1 MGFNV
6 RIFGDFGRACKA
18 KTTMPRLLHLQFMN
32 QKSWDVVRIFTDAH
46 RLKITHTVAFE
57 FLKFGIF
64 HQFLSYQKTD
74 LSGNTV
80 RPQAL
85 GFEKLAKMAHF
96 LAFLNNFCPLKM

>member
-46 RLKITHTVAFE
+46 RLKITHTVAF
-57 FLKFGIF
+57 GIF

-80 RPQAL
+80 
-85 GFEKLAKMAHF
+85 
-96 LAFLNNFCPLKM
+96 